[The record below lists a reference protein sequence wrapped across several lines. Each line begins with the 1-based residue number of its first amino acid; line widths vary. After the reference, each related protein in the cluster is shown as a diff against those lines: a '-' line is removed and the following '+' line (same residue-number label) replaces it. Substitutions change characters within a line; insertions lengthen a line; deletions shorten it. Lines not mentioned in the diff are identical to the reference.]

1 MMLEMEN
8 YMGLVVSAS
17 TRLVSLTMIREEVT
31 E

>member
-8 YMGLVVSAS
+8 YIGLVVSAS
-17 TRLVSLTMIREEVT
+17 TRLVNLMMIREEVT

>member
-8 YMGLVVSAS
+8 YIRLVVSAS
-17 TRLVSLTMIREEVT
+17 TRLVNLMMIREEVT